1 LARAILPGNFWA
13 GAASPSSALDEP
25 MREYTLTPLDTFN
38 ELARG
43 NFRRRMAGI
52 VVGQNDARAHSRRA
66 MSRKMEK
73 KRF

>member
-1 LARAILPGNFWA
+1 
-13 GAASPSSALDEP
+13 